1 MAVYICA
8 SFRFFPKKLAGFKYN
23 MYLCIRRL

>member
-8 SFRFFPKKLAGFKYN
+8 SFRFSPQKLAGFKYN